1 MTTKIK
7 STSLEDNA
15 VTTAKIA
22 SDAVTAAKIP
32 ANAVGSSE
40 LDLTASYTFTGTV
53 SGAGT
58 IEKISSAAAA
68 SGASPFTVDL
78 PTTAG
83 KYSRLLW
90 NIRGVRMSTAHG
102 FGLRFRTSGGSV
114 RNDGDSGSR
123 TSGDYWAY
131 NFEEMQGSAVTG
143 EDNPT
148 TNGVRAYYYNLPL
161 TDDDAKYFVNYEFVI
176 CNNEVSTLSTA
187 VQYTAYGG
195 ADYSGTNYYC
205 WRRGMGG
212 VQTAEVN
219 DQMKI
224 VMFNYAQNTYTAT
237 MTHEGWELYGILK

>member
-1 MTTKIK
+1 MTSILKVNNIQ
-7 STSLEDNA
+7 SSASNAA
-15 VTTAKIA
+15 VTIA
-22 SDAVTAAKIP
+22 SSGAVTFP
-32 ANAVGSSE
+32 QAV
-40 LDLTASYTFTGTV
+40 TFSGTV
-53 SGAGT
+53 TGAGAL
-58 IEKISSAAAA
+58 EKISSGAAA

-78 PTTAG
+78 STTAG

-114 RNDGDSGSR
+114 RNDGASGSR

-131 NFEEMQGSAVTG
+131 NFEELQGSAVTG

-148 TNGVRAYYYNLPL
+148 TNGVRAFYYNLPL

-195 ADYSGTNYYC
+195 SDYSGTNYYC

-224 VMFNYAQNTYTAT
+224 VMFNYAQDTYTAT
-237 MTHEGWELYGILK
+237 MTHEGWELYGVLK